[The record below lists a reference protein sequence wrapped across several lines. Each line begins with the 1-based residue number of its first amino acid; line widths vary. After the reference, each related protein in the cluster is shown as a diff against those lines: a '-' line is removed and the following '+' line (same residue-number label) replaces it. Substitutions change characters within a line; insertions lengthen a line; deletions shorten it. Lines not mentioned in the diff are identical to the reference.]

1 MAEWHNMDMSV
12 WQGRRDPEDG
22 ELALRWHDKVQ
33 PWQEVQ
39 SGQAHATPGVALVG
53 FACDEGVRR
62 NKGRAG
68 AAAAPHA
75 IRKMLANSAWHL
87 SQPVYDSGDLLCDD
101 GDLDAAHGRLA
112 GRVARLLDEGH
123 FPLVLGGGHEVAF
136 GSWSGLNRHL
146 LQQTGGKGRVGII
159 NLDAH
164 FDLRMKLEQAS
175 SGTPFFQIAEQC
187 AAQGTPFH
195 YACLGVAET
204 ANTAALFARAEAL
217 GVWHVL
223 DEAMTQASLPELF
236 NGLDAFIA
244 RCDHLYL
251 TIDLDV
257 LPGAVMPGVSAP
269 AAHGVELA
277 VIEPLIAHIRAS
289 GKLRLADLAEY
300 NPSLDQDNRSAR
312 VAARLIHQLTK

>member
-1 MAEWHNMDMSV
+1 MAELHIDMSV
-12 WQGRRDPEDG
+12 WQGRQDPEDG
-22 ELALRWHDKVQ
+22 ELALRWHDRVR
-33 PWQEVQ
+33 PWQEDV
-39 SGQAHATPGVALVG
+39 APGVALVG

-62 NKGRAG
+62 NKGRVG
-68 AAAAPHA
+68 AAAAPQA
-75 IRKMLANSAWHL
+75 IRKLLANSAWHL
-87 SQPVYDSGDLLCDD
+87 SQPVYDSGDLACED
-101 GDLDAAHGRLA
+101 GDLDAAHDRLA
-112 GRVARLLDEGH
+112 QRIARLLGEGH

-146 LQQTGGKGRVGII
+146 AGKGKVGII

-187 AAQGTPFH
+187 AAQGSAFH
-195 YACLGVAET
+195 YACLGVAEA
-204 ANTAALFARAEAL
+204 ANTAALFARAQAL

-223 DEAMTQASLPELF
+223 DEAMTQSDLPELL

-257 LPGAVMPGVSAP
+257 LPVAVMPGVSAP
-269 AAHGVELA
+269 AARGVELA

-300 NPSLDQDNRSAR
+300 NPNLDQDNRSAR
-312 VAARLIHQLTK
+312 VAARLVHQLTK

>member
-1 MAEWHNMDMSV
+1 MDKFNPVDMSL
-12 WQGRRDPEDG
+12 WQGRQDPEDG

-33 PWQEVQ
+33 PWAAVAQEAAGAKEV
-39 SGQAHATPGVALVG
+39 AGVVLLG

-62 NKGRAG
+62 NKGRIGAAG
-68 AAAAPHA
+68 APLV
-75 IRKMLANSAWHL
+75 IRKLLANTAWHL
-87 SQPVYDSGDLLCDD
+87 NRPVYDGGDVSCLD
-101 GDLDAAHGRLA
+101 GELDAAHGHLA
-112 GRVARLLDEGH
+112 ERVAAALDLGH
-123 FPLVLGGGHEVAF
+123 LPLVLGGGHEVAF
-136 GSWSGLNRHL
+136 GSWSGLNLHL
-146 LQQTGGKGRVGII
+146 GGSGKVGII

-164 FDLRMKLEQAS
+164 FDLRMKQEQAS

-187 AAQGTPFH
+187 SAQGTPFH

-204 ANTAALFARAEAL
+204 ANTQALFARAKAL

-223 DEAMTQASLPELF
+223 DEAMTQTELPALLS
-236 NGLDAFIA
+236 GLDTFIA
-244 RCDHLYL
+244 DCDHLYL

-269 AAHGVELA
+269 AARGVELA

-300 NPSLDQDNRSAR
+300 NPTLDQDNRSAR
-312 VAARLIHQLTK
+312 VAARLVHLLTR

>member
-1 MAEWHNMDMSV
+1 MDKFNPVDMSL
-12 WQGRRDPEDG
+12 WQGRQDPEDG
-22 ELALRWHDKVQ
+22 ELALRWHDKVL
-33 PWQEVQ
+33 PWQEAQ
-39 SGQAHATPGVALVG
+39 PCAAGAQEAAGVVLLG

-62 NKGRAG
+62 NKGRVGAAG
-68 AAAAPHA
+68 APLAV
-75 IRKMLANSAWHL
+75 RKLLANTAWHL
-87 SQPVYDSGDLLCDD
+87 NRPVYDGGDVSCTD

-112 GRVARLLDEGH
+112 ERVASALDLGH

-146 LQQTGGKGRVGII
+146 GGSGKVGII
-159 NLDAH
+159 NFDAH
-164 FDLRMKLEQAS
+164 FDLRMKQELAS

-204 ANTAALFARAEAL
+204 ANTQSLFARAKAL

-223 DEAMTQASLPELF
+223 DEAMTQAGLPALLS
-236 NGLDAFIA
+236 GLDTFIA
-244 RCDHLYL
+244 DCDHLYL

-269 AAHGVELA
+269 AARGVELA

-289 GKLRLADLAEY
+289 GKLRLADMAEY
-300 NPSLDQDNRSAR
+300 NPTLDQDNRSAR
-312 VAARLIHQLTK
+312 VAARLVHLLTR

>member
-1 MAEWHNMDMSV
+1 MSEMQV
-12 WQGRRDPEDG
+12 WQGRQDPEDG

-33 PWQEVQ
+33 PWSAGAQE
-39 SGQAHATPGVALVG
+39 AAGVVLLG

-62 NKGRAG
+62 NKGRIGAAG
-68 AAAAPHA
+68 APLAV
-75 IRKMLANSAWHL
+75 RKLLANTAWHL
-87 SQPVYDSGDLLCDD
+87 NRPVYDGGDVICSD
-101 GDLDAAHGRLA
+101 GDLDAAQGRLA
-112 GRVARLLDEGH
+112 ERVAAALWQGH

-146 LQQTGGKGRVGII
+146 DGKGRVGII
-159 NLDAH
+159 NFDAH
-164 FDLRMKLEQAS
+164 FDLRMKQEQAS

-187 AAQGTPFH
+187 AAQGYPFT

-204 ANTAALFARAEAL
+204 ANTQSLFARAQTL

-223 DEAMTQASLPELF
+223 DEAMTQRELPALLA
-236 NGLDAFIA
+236 GLDAFMA

-257 LPGAVMPGVSAP
+257 LPAAVMPGVSAP
-269 AAHGVELA
+269 AARGVELA

-300 NPSLDQDNRSAR
+300 NPTLDQDNRSAR
-312 VAARLIHQLTK
+312 VAARLVHQLTK

>member
-1 MAEWHNMDMSV
+1 MDKFNVADMSV
-12 WQGRRDPEDG
+12 WQGRQDPEDG
-22 ELALRWHDKVQ
+22 ELALRWHNKVQ
-33 PWQEVQ
+33 PWQADSE
-39 SGQAHATPGVALVG
+39 PGVVLIG

-62 NKGRAG
+62 NKGRVG
-68 AAAAPHA
+68 AAAAPLA
-75 IRKMLANSAWHL
+75 VRKLLANSAWHL
-87 SQPVYDSGDLLCDD
+87 GRPVHDGGDVRCEN
-101 GDLDAAHGRLA
+101 GDLDAAHDRLA
-112 GRVARLLDEGH
+112 ERVARALDLGH

-146 LQQTGGKGRVGII
+146 GGKGRVGII
-159 NLDAH
+159 NFDAH
-164 FDLRMKLEQAS
+164 FDLRMKQEQAS

-187 AAQGTPFH
+187 AAQGTPFT

-204 ANTAALFARAEAL
+204 ANTQALFVRADQL
-217 GVWHVL
+217 GVWYAL
-223 DEAMTQASLPELF
+223 DEAMTQAALPEIL

-257 LPGAVMPGVSAP
+257 LPAAVMPGVSAP
-269 AAHGVELA
+269 AARGVELT

-300 NPSLDQDNRSAR
+300 NPSLDLDNRSAR
-312 VAARLIHQLTK
+312 VAARLVHQLTK

>member
-1 MAEWHNMDMSV
+1 MDKFHPVDMSV
-12 WQGRRDPEDG
+12 WQGRQDPEDG

-33 PWQEVQ
+33 PWP
-39 SGQAHATPGVALVG
+39 QASSAAAGVALVG

-62 NKGRAG
+62 NKGRVGAAG
-68 AAAAPHA
+68 APLAV
-75 IRKMLANSAWHL
+75 RKLLANSAWHL
-87 SQPVYDSGDLLCDD
+87 SRPIYDSGDVHCED
-101 GDLDAAHGRLA
+101 GDLDAAHGLLA
-112 GRVARLLDEGH
+112 ERVARLLDEGH

-136 GSWSGLNRHL
+136 GSWSGLNLHL
-146 LQQTGGKGRVGII
+146 AGRGRVGII
-159 NLDAH
+159 NFDAH

-187 AAQGTPFH
+187 AAQGTPFT

-204 ANTAALFARAEAL
+204 ANTQALFARAEAL

-223 DEAMTQASLPELF
+223 DEAMTPAELPALLS
-236 NGLDAFIA
+236 GLDAFIA

-257 LPGAVMPGVSAP
+257 LPAAVMPGVSAP
-269 AAHGVELA
+269 AARGVELA

-312 VAARLIHQLTK
+312 VAARLVHQLTK

>member
-1 MAEWHNMDMSV
+1 MDKFNPVDMSL
-12 WQGRRDPEDG
+12 WQGRQDPEDG

-33 PWQEVQ
+33 LWAAGAQE
-39 SGQAHATPGVALVG
+39 ATGAKEVAGVVLLG

-62 NKGRAG
+62 NKGRIGAAG
-68 AAAAPHA
+68 APLAV
-75 IRKMLANSAWHL
+75 RKLLANTAWHL
-87 SQPVYDSGDLLCDD
+87 SRPVYDGGDVSCPD

-112 GRVARLLDEGH
+112 ERVAAALDLGH

-146 LQQTGGKGRVGII
+146 GGSGKVGII
-159 NLDAH
+159 NFDAH
-164 FDLRMKLEQAS
+164 FDLRMKQEQAS

-187 AAQGTPFH
+187 AAEGTPFH

-204 ANTAALFARAEAL
+204 ANTQALFARAEAL

-223 DEAMTQASLPELF
+223 DEAMTQTELPALLS
-236 NGLDAFIA
+236 GLDAFIA
-244 RCDHLYL
+244 DCDHLYL

-257 LPGAVMPGVSAP
+257 LPATVMPGVSAP
-269 AAHGVELA
+269 AARGVELA

-300 NPSLDQDNRSAR
+300 NPTLDQDNRSAR
-312 VAARLIHQLTK
+312 VAARLVHLLTR

>member
-1 MAEWHNMDMSV
+1 MDKFSQPHMSV
-12 WQGRRDPEDG
+12 WQGRQDPEDG
-22 ELALRWHDKVQ
+22 ELALRWHDRVQ
-33 PWQEVQ
+33 PWQ
-39 SGQAHATPGVALVG
+39 ATGAGGDDAAPGVALVG

-68 AAAAPHA
+68 AAGAPLA
-75 IRKMLANSAWHL
+75 IRKLLANSAWHL
-87 SQPVYDSGDLLCDD
+87 SKPVYDTGDVGCDD
-101 GDLDAAHGRLA
+101 GDLDAAHARLA
-112 GRVARLLDEGH
+112 ERVASLLDEGH

-146 LQQTGGKGRVGII
+146 AGQGRVGII
-159 NLDAH
+159 NFDAH
-164 FDLRMKLEQAS
+164 FDLRRKVEQAS

-204 ANTAALFARAEAL
+204 ANTQALFARADEL
-217 GVWHVL
+217 RVWYAL
-223 DEAMTQASLPELF
+223 DEAMTLAELPELL
-236 NGLDAFIA
+236 NGLDGFIA

-269 AAHGVELA
+269 AARGVELA

-300 NPSLDQDNRSAR
+300 NPNLDQDNRSAR
-312 VAARLIHQLTK
+312 VAARLVHQLTK

>member
-1 MAEWHNMDMSV
+1 MDKFNPIDMSL
-12 WQGRRDPEDG
+12 WQGRQDPEDG

-33 PWQEVQ
+33 PWAAEAQEAAGAQ
-39 SGQAHATPGVALVG
+39 DTAGVVLLG

-62 NKGRAG
+62 NKGRVGAAG
-68 AAAAPHA
+68 APQAV
-75 IRKMLANSAWHL
+75 RKLLANTAWHL
-87 SQPVYDSGDLLCDD
+87 NRPVYDGGDVSCTD

-112 GRVARLLDEGH
+112 ERVAAALDLGH

-136 GSWSGLNRHL
+136 GSWSGLNSHL
-146 LQQTGGKGRVGII
+146 GGSGRVGII

-164 FDLRMKLEQAS
+164 FDLRMKQELAS

-204 ANTAALFARAEAL
+204 ANTQALFARAKAL

-223 DEAMTQASLPELF
+223 DEAMTQTELPALLS
-236 NGLDAFIA
+236 GLDAFIA
-244 RCDHLYL
+244 DCDHLYL

-257 LPGAVMPGVSAP
+257 LPAAVMPGVSAP
-269 AAHGVELA
+269 AARGVGLA

-300 NPSLDQDNRSAR
+300 NPTLDQDNRSAR
-312 VAARLIHQLTK
+312 VAARLVHLLTR

>member
-1 MAEWHNMDMSV
+1 MDKFNPIDMSL
-12 WQGRRDPEDG
+12 WQGRQDPEDG
-22 ELALRWHDKVQ
+22 ELALRWHDKVL

-39 SGQAHATPGVALVG
+39 PWAAGATEVAGVVPLG

-62 NKGRAG
+62 NKGRVG
-68 AAAAPHA
+68 AADAPQA
-75 IRKMLANSAWHL
+75 VRKLLANTAWHL
-87 SQPVYDSGDLLCDD
+87 NRPVYDGGDVSCPD

-112 GRVARLLDEGH
+112 ERVAAALDLGH

-146 LQQTGGKGRVGII
+146 GGSGRVGII

-164 FDLRMKLEQAS
+164 FDLRMKQEQAS

-187 AAQGTPFH
+187 AAQGTPFR

-204 ANTAALFARAEAL
+204 ANTQALFARADEL
-217 GVWHVL
+217 GVWYVK
-223 DEAMTQASLPELF
+223 DEAMSERALPTLLS
-236 NGLDAFIA
+236 GLDAFIA
-244 RCDHLYL
+244 DCDHLYL

-257 LPGAVMPGVSAP
+257 LPAAVMPGVSAP
-269 AAHGVELA
+269 AACGVELA

-300 NPSLDQDNRSAR
+300 NPTLDQDNRSAR
-312 VAARLIHQLTK
+312 VAARLVHLLTR

>member
-1 MAEWHNMDMSV
+1 MDKFNPVDMSL
-12 WQGRRDPEDG
+12 WQGRQDPEDG

-33 PWQEVQ
+33 PWAAVAKEV
-39 SGQAHATPGVALVG
+39 AGVVLLG

-62 NKGRAG
+62 NKGRIGAAG
-68 AAAAPHA
+68 APQAV
-75 IRKMLANSAWHL
+75 RKLLANTAWHL
-87 SQPVYDSGDLLCDD
+87 TRPVYDGGDVSCPD
-101 GDLDAAHGRLA
+101 GDLDAAHGHLA
-112 GRVARLLDEGH
+112 ERVAAALDLGH

-136 GSWSGLNRHL
+136 GSWSGLNSHL
-146 LQQTGGKGRVGII
+146 AGSGKVGII
-159 NLDAH
+159 NFDAH
-164 FDLRMKLEQAS
+164 FDLRMKQEQAS

-204 ANTAALFARAEAL
+204 ANTQALFARADEL
-217 GVWHVL
+217 GVWYVK
-223 DEAMTQASLPELF
+223 DEAMNERALPTLQS
-236 NGLDAFIA
+236 GLDAFIA
-244 RCDHLYL
+244 DCDHLYL

-269 AAHGVELA
+269 AARGVELA

-300 NPSLDQDNRSAR
+300 NPTLDQDNRSAR
-312 VAARLIHQLTK
+312 VAARLVHLLTR

>member
-1 MAEWHNMDMSV
+1 MDKFNPSDMSL
-12 WQGRRDPEDG
+12 WQGRQDPEDG

-33 PWQEVQ
+33 LWAAGAQE
-39 SGQAHATPGVALVG
+39 ATGAKEVAGVVLLG

-62 NKGRAG
+62 NKGRIGAAG
-68 AAAAPHA
+68 APLAV
-75 IRKMLANSAWHL
+75 RKLLANTAWHL
-87 SQPVYDSGDLLCDD
+87 SRPVYDGGDVSCPD

-112 GRVARLLDEGH
+112 ERVASALELGH

-146 LQQTGGKGRVGII
+146 GGSGKVGII
-159 NLDAH
+159 NFDAH
-164 FDLRMKLEQAS
+164 FDLRMKQELAS

-204 ANTAALFARAEAL
+204 ANTRALFARADEL
-217 GVWHVL
+217 GVWYVK
-223 DEAMTQASLPELF
+223 DEAMSERALPTLQS
-236 NGLDAFIA
+236 GLDAFIA

-269 AAHGVELA
+269 AARGVDLA

-289 GKLRLADLAEY
+289 GKLRLADLAEL
-300 NPSLDQDNRSAR
+300 NPTLDQDNHSAR
-312 VAARLIHQLTK
+312 VAARLVHLLTR

>member
-1 MAEWHNMDMSV
+1 
-12 WQGRRDPEDG
+12 
-22 ELALRWHDKVQ
+22 
-33 PWQEVQ
+33 
-39 SGQAHATPGVALVG
+39 
-53 FACDEGVRR
+53 
-62 NKGRAG
+62 
-68 AAAAPHA
+68 
-75 IRKMLANSAWHL
+75 
-87 SQPVYDSGDLLCDD
+87 
-101 GDLDAAHGRLA
+101 
-112 GRVARLLDEGH
+112 
-123 FPLVLGGGHEVAF
+123 VLGGGHEVAF

-146 LQQTGGKGRVGII
+146 GGKGRVGII
-159 NLDAH
+159 NFDAH

-187 AAQGTPFH
+187 AAQGTPFT

-223 DEAMTQASLPELF
+223 DEAMTQAALPELL

-257 LPGAVMPGVSAP
+257 LPAAVMPGVSAP
-269 AAHGVELA
+269 AARGVELA

-300 NPSLDQDNRSAR
+300 NPSLDLDNRSAR
-312 VAARLIHQLTK
+312 VAARLVHQLTK

>member
-1 MAEWHNMDMSV
+1 MDKFNMTDMSV
-12 WQGRRDPEDG
+12 WQGRQDPEDG
-22 ELALRWHDKVQ
+22 ELALRWHNKVQ
-33 PWQEVQ
+33 PWQADSE
-39 SGQAHATPGVALVG
+39 PGVVLLG

-62 NKGRAG
+62 NKGRVG
-68 AAAAPHA
+68 AAAAPLA
-75 IRKMLANSAWHL
+75 VRKLLANTAWHL
-87 SQPVYDSGDLLCDD
+87 GRPVHDGGDVRCED
-101 GDLDAAHGRLA
+101 GDLDAAHDRLA
-112 GRVARLLDEGH
+112 ERVARALELGH

-146 LQQTGGKGRVGII
+146 GGKGRVGII
-159 NLDAH
+159 NFDAH
-164 FDLRMKLEQAS
+164 FDLRMKQELAS

-187 AAQGTPFH
+187 AAQGAAFH

-204 ANTAALFARAEAL
+204 ANTQALFARANEL

-223 DEAMTQASLPELF
+223 DEAMTQAALPELL
-236 NGLDAFIA
+236 NGLDAFVA

-257 LPGAVMPGVSAP
+257 LPAAVMPGVSAP
-269 AAHGVELA
+269 AARGVELA

-300 NPSLDQDNRSAR
+300 NPSLDLDNRSAR
-312 VAARLIHQLTK
+312 VAARLVHQLTK